1 MRLTELSAAE
11 LAKAI
16 RNGET
21 TSKDVTAA
29 FINRIEQKNKG
40 LNAFVSKEFDLALK
54 AAGEY
59 DKIPAGNSKRSSPLF
74 GVPIAL
80 KDNMCEQGTKVTC
93 CSKIL
98 ENFIAP
104 YDAAVV
110 EKLKEAGMPIL
121 GKSNM
126 DEFAMGSSTEN
137 SVYGPSLNPWDKQRI
152 PGGSSGGSAVAV
164 AAGLAPVA
172 LGSDTGGSIR
182 QPASCCGVV
191 GLKPTYGRVSRY
203 GLVAFASSLDQIGP
217 FARNIEDTAALLRV
231 IAGYD
236 PKDSTSI
243 KEEVPDYSAFLNK
256 SIKGMKIAIP
266 KEYLGRGGLA
276 PDVSGSIKSAIEIY
290 QKLGA
295 EFGEVS
301 LPHTE
306 YCLATYYII
315 ATAEASSNLARYDG
329 VHYGYRNKEA
339 KTLSEM
345 YSSTRAEGF
354 GDEVKRRIM
363 LGTYVLSAGYYDAY
377 YLKAQKVRTLIKRDF
392 DNVFKNYDCLLTPT
406 APTPAFKLGE
416 KIADPIQMYLSDIFT
431 ISVNL
436 AGVPGISIQGG
447 FSKEK
452 LPIGIQ
458 LIGKPFKEGELFKLA
473 YAYEQAALWTKF
485 RPPETV

>member
-1 MRLTELSAAE
+1 MNLTDLSATA

-16 RNGET
+16 KNRET
-21 TSKDVTAA
+21 TSKEVTAA
-29 FINRIEQKNKG
+29 FIENIEKQNAG
-40 LNAFVSKEFDLALK
+40 LKAFVSKEFETALQAAEDCDK
-54 AAGEY
+54 RVAAGEK
-59 DKIPAGNSKRSSPLF
+59 DLSLLF
-74 GVPIAL
+74 GVPVAL
-80 KDNMCEQGTKVTC
+80 KDNMCYEGTKVTC

-104 YDAAVV
+104 YDATVV
-110 EKLKEAGMPIL
+110 EKLKAAGMPIL
-121 GKSNM
+121 GKCNM

-137 SVYGPSLNPWDKQRI
+137 SIYGPSLNPWNRERI

-164 AAGLAPVA
+164 ASRMAPVS

-182 QPASCCGVV
+182 QPASCCGTV

-217 FARNIEDTAALLRV
+217 FSRNIEDAAALLNV

-243 KEEVPDYSAFLNK
+243 KTEVPDYSRFLNQ
-256 SIKGMKIAIP
+256 SVKGMKIALP
-266 KEYLGRGGLA
+266 KEYLGKGGLSL
-276 PDVSGSIKSAIEIY
+276 DVSEAVKEAIAIY
-290 QKLGA
+290 TKLGA

-329 VHYGYRNKEA
+329 VHYGYRNKNA
-339 KTLSEM
+339 KSLYEM
-345 YSSTRAEGF
+345 YTSTRAEGF

-392 DNVFKNYDCLLTPT
+392 DKVFKDYDCILTPT
-406 APTPAFKLGE
+406 APTPAFKIGE
-416 KIADPIQMYLSDIFT
+416 KLADPIQMYLSDIFT

-436 AGVPGISIQGG
+436 AGIPGISIQGG
-447 FSKEK
+447 FSREK

-458 LIGKPFKEGELFKLA
+458 LIGKPFMEGELFKLA
-473 YAYEQAALWTKF
+473 HAYETATSWIKS
-485 RPPETV
+485 RPPEAK